1 MPTDCGLRIIAAHM
15 LALKQSAP
23 AYDQRPKIAGA
34 AQANRAIRIANISHL
49 SKTASYETAT

>member
-1 MPTDCGLRIIAAHM
+1 M